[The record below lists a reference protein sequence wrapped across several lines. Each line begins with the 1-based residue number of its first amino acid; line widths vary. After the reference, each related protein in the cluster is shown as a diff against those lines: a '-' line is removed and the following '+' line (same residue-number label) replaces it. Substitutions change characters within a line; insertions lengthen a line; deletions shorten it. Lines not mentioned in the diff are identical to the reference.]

1 MNCLSKRVKKKKIP
15 KQTNLSPSN
24 YSNINALR
32 YVWKKRKEDDV
43 ESLQGII
50 ISI

>member
-1 MNCLSKRVKKKKIP
+1 MSCLSKRVKKKNIP
-15 KQTNLSPSN
+15 KQTTLSPGN
-24 YSNINALR
+24 YSNIYALR
-32 YVWKKRKEDDV
+32 YVRKKRKQDDV